1 MKVKLEL
8 ELPEADIIF
17 KALKVID
24 PHTIFIGQLLNKIT
38 EGAKPAIEQEKET
51 K

>member
-1 MKVKLEL
+1 MKIKLEL

-17 KALKVID
+17 KALKVVD
-24 PHTIFIGQLLNKIT
+24 PTTMFCKDLLNKIAT
-38 EGAKPAIEQEKET
+38 AAKPVIADKEK